1 MKHLKN
7 NSSNI
12 TKVAVMTFHM
22 ASNYGAMLQ
31 AYALQKTIDNME
43 GVECEILDY
52 RQHFIYKRDGI
63 YRFNELILDSG
74 ALKGS
79 ARFIWRHLEGRYR
92 NITSAQ
98 KKFDDFLRNDQECS
112 QKVYFKKEKLK
123 KTSYDV
129 VVFGSDQIWNPNL
142 IGGFSPEYLGGGFDT
157 NKTSLVAY
165 AASCG
170 TGHLPEEYQNQY
182 IYYLRRFS
190 AISVRE
196 KSLANTLNEDWHIS
210 VQTTL
215 DPVLLAKPAIWEP
228 LIKQAEIHV
237 NEPYLLIYSFDAG
250 DEIYKVA
257 LKVAQVKHLK
267 PIAICYKKQNIS
279 PEIEQILDCGPKDF
293 LSLIS
298 HAEFVCTTSFH
309 GLAFSILF
317 GKQFYCMPHPLVGQ
331 RERDLIDLLG
341 LNDRFLE
348 HSEDLIN
355 ITDGDYSEAQKRL
368 EDLRESSLRFL
379 EDAIWNKGREDEPN
393 S

>member
-157 NKTSLVAY
+157 TKTALIAY

-170 TGHLPEEYQNQY
+170 NSQLPEEYQEQY
-182 IYYLRRFS
+182 IDYLRRFS

-196 KSLANTLNEDWHIS
+196 KSFANTLNEDWDIPA
-210 VQTTL
+210 QTTL
-215 DPVLLAKPAIWEP
+215 DPVLLANPAIWEP

-279 PEIEQILDCGPKDF
+279 PEIE
-293 LSLIS
+293 
-298 HAEFVCTTSFH
+298 H
-309 GLAFSILF
+309 FS
-317 GKQFYCMPHPLVGQ
+317 
-331 RERDLIDLLG
+331 
-341 LNDRFLE
+341 
-348 HSEDLIN
+348 S
-355 ITDGDYSEAQKRL
+355 
-368 EDLRESSLRFL
+368 
-379 EDAIWNKGREDEPN
+379 
-393 S
+393 